1 MPESTAAVP
10 TTKPLPK
17 DIRLPLNVR
26 PLHYNVHLR
35 PDLYGGDPER
45 FDFTGSVAIYV
56 TCTRRT
62 DRITLH
68 MKHLD
73 ILNATI
79 DIHSGSSEEQ
89 SPTCLSWRNDTLREF
104 LVLSFDQQLKP
115 GFQYRLMIH
124 FEGKLKQNLIGIYL
138 SSYKQGNETK

>member
-1 MPESTAAVP
+1 MP

-35 PDLYGGDPER
+35 PDIYGGDPEL
-45 FDFTGSVAIYV
+45 FNFTGSVAIYV

-62 DRITLH
+62 DTITLH

-73 ILNATI
+73 ILNVTI
-79 DIHSGSSEEQ
+79 DIHSGSHSEEQ
-89 SPTCLSWRNDTLREF
+89 SPTCLSWRDDTLREF
-104 LVLSFDQQLKP
+104 LVLSFDRPLKQ
-115 GFQYRLMIH
+115 GFQYRVMIH
-124 FEGKLKQNLIGIYL
+124 FEGRLKQNLIGIYL
-138 SSYKQGNETK
+138 SSYKQGSETK